1 MFVELSI
8 KIIHG
13 SLNSLDVLRS
23 GVWWEDR
30 VPELRDKDLVYPT
43 TLDPYQTVVSELL
56 ILRGASNRMRA
67 AATKKQ
73 KDGREVA

>member
-13 SLNSLDVLRS
+13 SLNGLDILRS
-23 GVWWEDR
+23 DVWWKNH

-43 TLDPYQTVVSELL
+43 TLDPYQTVISELL
-56 ILRGASNRMRA
+56 ILRGASSRMRA